1 MARTGFYTGSFD
13 PLTLGHVDI
22 IARSAKLVDT
32 LVIAIGVHHGKKPLF
47 TVEDRVAM
55 LKAEAVPLA
64 KAHGI
69 EIVVQTFDRLAVDAA
84 RDAGASIIVRGL
96 RDSGDFDYE
105 AQMAGMNG
113 EMAPDIETVFLVSSP
128 AVRHITATLVRQI
141 ASMGGDASTFVP
153 KSVAKKLADRFG
165 GS

>member
-13 PLTLGHVDI
+13 PLTLGHLDI
-22 IARSAKLVDT
+22 IARSAKLLDK
-32 LVIAIGVHHGKKPLF
+32 LVIAVGVHHGKKPLF
-47 TVEDRVAM
+47 TVEDRVEM
-55 LKAEAVPLA
+55 LQAEAGTLA
-64 KAHGI
+64 KKHGL
-69 EIVVQTFDRLAVDAA
+69 EVVVQTFDRLAVDAA
-84 RDAGASIIVRGL
+84 RDAGASVIVRGL

-128 AVRHITATLVRQI
+128 AVRHITSTLVRQI

-153 KSVAKKLADRFG
+153 ESVAARLAERFG

>member
-13 PLTLGHVDI
+13 PLTLGHMDI
-22 IARSAKLVDT
+22 IARAAKLVDT
-32 LVIAIGVHHGKKPLF
+32 LVIALGVHHGKKPLF
-47 TVEDRVAM
+47 SVEDRVAM
-55 LKAEAVPLA
+55 IETEAAPMA
-64 KAHGI
+64 KKLGM
-69 EIVVQTFDRLAVDAA
+69 EIRIQTFDRLAVDAA
-84 RDAGASIIVRGL
+84 RDAGASVIVRGL

-128 AVRHITATLVRQI
+128 PVRHITSTLVRQI

-153 KSVAKKLADRFG
+153 ESVAVQLAERFG